1 MTEKE
6 WLVRFSKKLRDTMEE
21 KGCTQ
26 AELAK
31 TSRISQSTVSAY
43 LRASKLPGVRA
54 ILNISYALDIPVDEL
69 TDLGGRI
76 E

>member
-6 WLVRFSKKLRDTMEE
+6 WLARFSKKLRDAMEE
-21 KGCTQ
+21 KGYTQ

-31 TSRISQSTVSAY
+31 AIRVSQSTISDY
-43 LRASKLPGVRA
+43 LHASKIPGVRA
-54 ILNISYALDIPVDEL
+54 ILNISYALDISVDEL

>member
-31 TSRISQSTVSAY
+31 AIRISQSTVSAY
-43 LRASKLPGVRA
+43 LRASKLPGVKA